1 MHRYA
6 LPILLACSVAR
17 LKRAQSSCGVLIGVA
32 ALGACAGGPEFP
44 DAAPLAVEEC
54 RREAALLA
62 EPDPY
67 RVRNDPIRSEGQ
79 GDVIEEAR
87 TAAAEAGR
95 AGLAGWPED
104 VLVYRCLASRGEPL
118 TPEQARELA
127 KWQERLEEQDSR

>member
-1 MHRYA
+1 MKSAKYPWIA
-6 LPILLACSVAR
+6 LIAL
-17 LKRAQSSCGVLIGVA
+17 A
-32 ALGACAGGPEFP
+32 ALAACAATPQFP

-67 RVRNDPIRSEGQ
+67 RVRNDPIQSQGEGN
-79 GDVIEEAR
+79 VIEEAR

-95 AGLAGWPED
+95 AGLAGWPEE

-118 TPEQARELA
+118 TPEQASELA
-127 KWQERLEEQDSR
+127 EWQERLEEQDSR

>member
-6 LPILLACSVAR
+6 LPILQACSGAR
-17 LKRAQSSCGVLIGVA
+17 KKPAQYSCMALIGAA
-32 ALGACAGGPEFP
+32 ALGACAVGPQFP
-44 DAAPLAVEEC
+44 DATPLAVEEC

-67 RVRNDPIRSEGQ
+67 RVRNDPIQSEGE
-79 GDVIEEAR
+79 GNVIEEAR

-95 AGLAGWPED
+95 AGLAGWPEE

-127 KWQERLEEQDSR
+127 EWQDRLEEQDSR

>member
-6 LPILLACSVAR
+6 FTILLAGAAAPG
-17 LKRAQSSCGVLIGVA
+17 LA
-32 ALGACAGGPEFP
+32 ALASCAGGPEFP

-67 RVRNDPIRSEGQ
+67 RVRNDPLRSEGQ
-79 GDVIEEAR
+79 DDVIEEAR

-95 AGLAGWPED
+95 AGLAGWPEE

-127 KWQERLEEQDSR
+127 EWQERLEEQDSR

>member
-1 MHRYA
+1 MKPA
-6 LPILLACSVAR
+6 QNTCINLAC
-17 LKRAQSSCGVLIGVA
+17 LA
-32 ALGACAGGPEFP
+32 ALAACAAGPQFP
-44 DAAPLAVEEC
+44 DAEPLAVEEC

-67 RVRNDPIRSEGQ
+67 RVRNDPIQSEGE
-79 GDVIEEAR
+79 GNVIEEAR

-95 AGLAGWPED
+95 AGLAGWPEE

-127 KWQERLEEQDSR
+127 EWQERLEEQNPR

>member
-1 MHRYA
+1 MHRYVP
-6 LPILLACSVAR
+6 PILPACTAAR
-17 LKRAQSSCGVLIGVA
+17 MKRAPCSSAVLIGLA
-32 ALGACAGGPEFP
+32 ALAGCATGPQFP
-44 DAAPLAVEEC
+44 DAEPLAVEEC

-67 RVRNDPIRSEGQ
+67 RVRNDPLRSEGE
-79 GDVIEEAR
+79 GDVIEDAR

-95 AGLAGWPED
+95 AGLAGWPEE

-127 KWQERLEEQDSR
+127 EWQERLEQQDTR